1 LHPVRPA
8 SGRPRCIDLEAIQ
21 PYLHLPLRIAAAHL
35 DISVSALKRVRQ
47 KLGMARWG
55 ATEGATTR
63 GAAAGTAAAAAPIIE
78 RPTTA
83 GTKVGTGNDTT
94 ELTGCA
100 RPEAASDTRHSTA
113 APVAPTSGASVTA
126 PTARIPASSPA
137 AGELERPAAAGS
149 SASVLARGTS
159 SMLNLRQ
166 QHTWEY
172 SGSSVAPSATRP
184 SGHAWTA
191 PTARIPASSPAAGEL
206 ERPAAAGSSASVLA
220 RGTSSMLNLRQ
231 QHPWE
236 YSGSSVAPSAT
247 RPSGHASP
255 GDLGFGAWGQPA
267 GVLPHAT
274 SSIVD
279 FGRQHA
285 THFLGCSIAAAPAS
299 QPFQDQAAACDGTS
313 DFQALLPLFPHAGNR
328 NLLDARLPGSSNALS
343 HLASGSF
350 QDQLASNQL
359 DFAQQ
364 HTGQYVT
371 QYPALCGSSLGL
383 ELCPGT
389 LSESAA
395 STFFFPVQPLQD
407 QALNLPYDVTNH
419 SRGFG
424 KFGQYPIFWDEA
436 LPTAGSSSN

>member
-1 LHPVRPA
+1 MSAHVVELHPRRKALRAYSSAAARHPERNVLHPVRPA

-113 APVAPTSGASVTA
+113 APVAPTSGASV
-126 PTARIPASSPA
+126 
-137 AGELERPAAAGS
+137 
-149 SASVLARGTS
+149 
-159 SMLNLRQ
+159 
-166 QHTWEY
+166 
-172 SGSSVAPSATRP
+172 
-184 SGHAWTA
+184 TA